1 MEMPAVINS
10 SGYLLD
16 ICDWEEKQNIVAEKV
31 KEAEQYV
38 LIEAKIR
45 TIMK

>member
-1 MEMPAVINS
+1 MEMSAVINS

-16 ICDWEEKQNIVAEKV
+16 ICDWEEKQNIVPEKV

-38 LIEAKIR
+38 LIEAEIR
-45 TIMK
+45 DMVK